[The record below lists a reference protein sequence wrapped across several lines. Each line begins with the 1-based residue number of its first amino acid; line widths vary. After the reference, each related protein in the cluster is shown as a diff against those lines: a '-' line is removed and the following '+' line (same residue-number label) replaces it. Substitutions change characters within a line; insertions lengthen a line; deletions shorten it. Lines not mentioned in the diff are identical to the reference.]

1 MPNSQT
7 SFGNSMSLQN
17 SSGSSMITRP
27 TPQGA
32 VRPLFMCKP
41 FINAQL
47 LKGNFKTIVVLPKY
61 VDKGEWL
68 ALNSKSYSYRYS

>member
-1 MPNSQT
+1 
-7 SFGNSMSLQN
+7 
-17 SSGSSMITRP
+17 MITRP

-68 ALNSKSYSYRYS
+68 ALNSEWCTRYIYRFILKEKELKISLT